1 MRLLH
6 VHSGNLYGGVETMML
21 TLARE
26 SAGAS
31 AMTHEF
37 ALAFDAQIADELRA
51 SAVPVHRLGEVRA
64 RNPISVIRARWRLA
78 KLLRGERY
86 RAVICHMPWAHAIF
100 GGVVR
105 RARAPLVFWMHGA
118 SRGRHWT
125 EWWARLT
132 PPGLAI
138 CNSRFTA
145 SMLPNI
151 FPRTSAH
158 VLYCPLAVPVSHPTT
173 AQNLALRDELG
184 TARDA
189 VVVVQVGR
197 MESLKGHASLLHALA
212 RLRDR
217 NWVCW
222 QVGGAQRP
230 QEQTYVDGL
239 RSLAAE
245 LDLGDRVKFL
255 GRRSDVAR
263 ILEAADI
270 YCQPNSE
277 PDAFGLSFIEA
288 LGAQL
293 PIVTTALG
301 GALEIVDES
310 CGILVAP
317 NDAVALAAA
326 LARLIDDA
334 DMRHRL
340 GGSGPSRAKT
350 LCDPVAR
357 IQQLAVAIEGLQ

>member
-26 SAGAS
+26 SAGRS
-31 AMTHEF
+31 PLIHEF
-37 ALAFDAQIADELRA
+37 ALAFEGQIASELR
-51 SAVPVHRLGEVRA
+51 SIGVPVHRLGEVRA
-64 RNPISVIRARWRLA
+64 RNPLSVIRARRRLG
-78 KLLRGERY
+78 KLLRAERY

-100 GGVVR
+100 AGVVR
-105 RARAPLVFWMHGA
+105 RGGAPLVFWMHGA

-132 PPGLAI
+132 PPDLAI

-145 SMLPNI
+145 SMLPKI
-151 FPRTSAH
+151 FPRKSAQ
-158 VLYCPLAVPVSHPTT
+158 VLYCPLAIPDSHPTT
-173 AQNLALRDELG
+173 AENLALRDELE

-189 VVVVQVGR
+189 VVIVQVGR
-197 MESLKGHASLLHALA
+197 MEALKGHASLLHALA
-212 RLRDR
+212 RVRDR

-230 QEQTYVDGL
+230 QERTYVEGL
-239 RSLAAE
+239 GRLAGD

-255 GRRSDVAR
+255 GQRSDVAR
-263 ILEAADI
+263 ILGAADI

-288 LGAQL
+288 LGARL

-301 GALEIVDES
+301 GALEIVDDS

-317 NDAVALAAA
+317 NDAVTLAEA

-334 DMRHRL
+334 DMRRRL
-340 GGSGPSRAKT
+340 GAAGPARAT
-350 LCDPVAR
+350 ALCDPVAR
-357 IQQLAVAIEGLQ
+357 IQQLAGAIEGL